1 MGLKSPLRKKV
12 RAILETS
19 VPVYGN
25 KRLHVSLVA
34 DDGSTTRKITYRRW
48 ISRKGVWW
56 RHLREVGGWTG
67 VFFKKIDHE
76 KAWVYFNSP
85 PDLFQIKTVK
95 RKFHFQIKGNI
106 QEQLSARSLL

>member
-56 RHLREVGGWTG
+56 RHLREESSEEV
-67 VFFKKIDHE
+67 
-76 KAWVYFNSP
+76 NNN
-85 PDLFQIKTVK
+85 QK
-95 RKFHFQIKGNI
+95 RKREHN
-106 QEQLSARSLL
+106 LSSSTPGVEGGHNHGFAFCKKVTSLEGT